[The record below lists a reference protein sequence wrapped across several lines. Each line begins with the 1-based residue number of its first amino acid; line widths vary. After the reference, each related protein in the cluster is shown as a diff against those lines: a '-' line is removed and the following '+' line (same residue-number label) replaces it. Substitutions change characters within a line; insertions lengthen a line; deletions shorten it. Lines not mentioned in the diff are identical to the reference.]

1 MDDGLRVL
9 FDDDACLKMSECIV
23 EGGVAEIFVEDGGAE
38 KQCEVE
44 SDAERNVSDFE
55 DELVDMEEKI
65 SEDDGVEAI
74 EKQVVSK
81 PSQELKLRSR

>member
-1 MDDGLRVL
+1 
-9 FDDDACLKMSECIV
+9 
-23 EGGVAEIFVEDGGAE
+23 
-38 KQCEVE
+38 
-44 SDAERNVSDFE
+44 VSDIE